1 MDRRLD
7 DWPRGLVIEGSD
19 EAFTLI
25 GVDNFHH
32 VAGELRESFK
42 GTHTFISGD
51 VNGDGKSDFAITLED
66 RILLHDTDFVL

>member
-1 MDRRLD
+1 
-7 DWPRGLVIEGSD
+7 
-19 EAFTLI
+19 
-25 GVDNFHH
+25 
-32 VAGELRESFK
+32 LRESFK